1 MHGARNF
8 HRNMI
13 DLASNWQVNPSLTGR
28 KIIRLCGRDS
38 KVTRI
43 TCDCFSTSK
52 QDRDDNDAVIIAA
65 ASNGSQT
72 KCLLGEP
79 STTTLTNYTL
89 SLEMKVINRD

>member
-1 MHGARNF
+1 MLILICEASQIFVWRNNVF
-8 HRNMI
+8 I
-13 DLASNWQVNPSLTGR
+13 FFQKSDI
-28 KIIRLCGRDS
+28 IIRLCWRES